1 VIFAV
6 YFVKAISMIIVIIVV
21 IVIMAIL
28 YGGKETEGERERG
41 DTEGRIKGSGER
53 KKTARDGKEAEE
65 SHGRDRGERHRRR
78 D

>member
-1 VIFAV
+1 
-6 YFVKAISMIIVIIVV
+6 ME
-21 IVIMAIL
+21 
-28 YGGKETEGERERG
+28 GKRQRVREREETQRG
-41 DTEGRIKGSGER
+41 EIKGRGER